1 MHSAIHKTKYLFLAV
16 VSAVFF
22 IPTSILYAQG
32 IKNAGSVLG
41 QVAEP
46 AGVTDRSDLGEIVG
60 LVISSA
66 LTLVGIIFLLLMV
79 YAGYLWMTARG
90 ESDQV
95 DKARKIIIAA
105 LIGLVIVSSA
115 YAITIFVTGRF
126 GTA

>member
-1 MHSAIHKTKYLFLAV
+1 MHSKLHKAKYLFFAV

-22 IPTSILYAQG
+22 IPTSVLFAQG
-32 IKNAGSVLG
+32 LRNAGSVLG
-41 QVAEP
+41 QVAGP
-46 AGVTDRSDLGEIVG
+46 AGVTDKSNLSEIVG
-60 LVISSA
+60 TAISAA
-66 LTLVGIIFLLLMV
+66 LTLVGITFLLLMV

-115 YAITIFVTGRF
+115 YAITIFITGRF
-126 GTA
+126 ATV